1 MTWCL
6 ECEGETAE
14 QSDGLH
20 SNIGSSC
27 LQESVVTGVQAS
39 FKNLAL
45 TSHLQ
50 RSEVLFPFLFF
61 PPGLVLLCTIF

>member
-1 MTWCL
+1 M
-6 ECEGETAE
+6 EGEGETAE
-14 QSDGLH
+14 QSEVLH
-20 SNIGSSC
+20 SKIGISC

-45 TSHLQ
+45 TFCLQ

-61 PPGLVLLCTIF
+61 PPILVLLCTIFEK